1 MQKNSKPENSTDSV
15 RASARFYNYD
25 RKQVALIDIYNLM
38 KASLRSDVN
47 IPHESEVQDWLLLF
61 KLSTGLDFLGK
72 RHWTERGCST
82 LKRADTERV
91 KS

>member
-1 MQKNSKPENSTDSV
+1 MQKNSKPENSTDSI
-15 RASARFYNYD
+15 RASVRFYNYD
-25 RKQVALIDIYNLM
+25 RKQAALIDIYNLM

-72 RHWTERGCST
+72 RHWTERGYSM